1 MHSKALRG
9 FFNDVHHTDQ
19 DKFYNKLHDM
29 PNKKGNL
36 KRIDDI
42 QFHFFCG
49 VKCKTLHR
57 KPAAL

>member
-1 MHSKALRG
+1 M
-9 FFNDVHHTDQ
+9 HHTDQ

-29 PNKKGNL
+29 PNNKGNL
-36 KRIDDI
+36 KRIDDDM

-49 VKCKTLHR
+49 FKCKTLHQ